1 MRLQA
6 IVAVT
11 LGVSL
16 APFTAAAAPDGDD
29 LAAPDEAAGDVPAAT
44 PEGPEEGPSVATPPP
59 AANSSAP
66 EPEYKGK
73 GLIGAAIGVTALSWV
88 SRITALGL
96 TLKGCSDLEGC
107 TNRFGA
113 TAAFL
118 YLAPISQFVA
128 TGLVVPGGLL
138 KGRHDGWRQ
147 LTTGAPDRN
156 GKTYVIAGG
165 VLFGVFTAV
174 SIVLRPAYTFGCLNS
189 AFEGDPGCA
198 SKGGIAGYYL
208 GVQISDTLSTTG
220 AGLMSYGIG
229 YNGYKRRYGP
239 KVSLAPFGGRGS
251 YGLSLTARF

>member
-6 IVAVT
+6 LAAVT
-11 LGVSL
+11 AGVSL
-16 APFTAAAAPDGDD
+16 APVGPAYAAPGEDGLETPDAAA
-29 LAAPDEAAGDVPAAT
+29 EAT
-44 PEGPEEGPSVATPPP
+44 PEGPAEAP
-59 AANSSAP
+59 AADVPAAAPAPSSSAP

-88 SRITALGL
+88 SRLTALGL
-96 TLKGCSDLEGC
+96 TVGGCSDLGDC
-107 TNRFGA
+107 SNRVGA

-128 TGLVVPGGLL
+128 TGLVIPGGLL
-138 KGRHDGWRQ
+138 KGRYDAYRH

-156 GKTYVIAGG
+156 GKTYIIAGG
-165 VLFGVFTAV
+165 VLFGVFTAM
-174 SIVLRPAYTFGCLNS
+174 SIVLRPAYIFGCVNS
-189 AFEGDPGCA
+189 SLDGEVSNCA
-198 SKGGIAGYYL
+198 SKGGVVGYYL

-239 KVSLAPFGGRGS
+239 KVSVAPFGGRGA